1 MTHRKEDVCFGL
13 TRNIDDKTFE
23 QEYAA
28 DADAAAAVAWFDGL
42 PRMSDDE
49 FEKESSSSVVVN
61 GTPRPSSS
69 SCTTTTAAP
78 PMWSFSQAAKHA
90 AAALKRR
97 RSPNARTHY
106 CLAASRQVKLAFDQ
120 LQQQIKKK
128 IEPMT
133 PADFQLLKQA
143 ISNFRVKLNVH
154 DSKTFQEL
162 RILRIDVC
170 QQEQAAELATHNA
183 FIDKTPGNDQIY
195 IDAKDRYLDLKQWHA
210 ELAKE
215 IRRLEPKVKYNN
227 IGDGLFRCD
236 LTKFEPPGVPSQHTN
251 IMKSSAHALRNIL
264 TLETAR
270 RTFISLSAITDKIR
284 NEVAAFLTDNDRC
297 KDRAE
302 VVKQIK
308 QSYAAAAA
316 AKKQQQ

>member
-1 MTHRKEDVCFGL
+1 MTTSRDDENFSGL
-13 TRNIDDKTFE
+13 MRNTNDEEFE

-28 DADAAAAVAWFDGL
+28 
-42 PRMSDDE
+42 
-49 FEKESSSSVVVN
+49 
-61 GTPRPSSS
+61 TPRPVEEGIHA
-69 SCTTTTAAP
+69 TATAAP
-78 PMWSFSQAAKHA
+78 MWEFSQAAKQS

-106 CLAASRQVKLAFDQ
+106 YLAASRQVKMAFDQ
-120 LQQQIKKK
+120 LQQQIEKK

-154 DSKTFQEL
+154 DSITFQEL
-162 RILRIDVC
+162 RILRIDVS

-227 IGDGLFRCD
+227 IGDGLFKCD
-236 LTKFEPPGVPSQHTN
+236 LTTCEPPGVPSQHTN

-316 AKKQQQ
+316 KKEIRK

>member
-1 MTHRKEDVCFGL
+1 MTTSRDDENFGGL
-13 TRNIDDKTFE
+13 MRNINEEEFE
-23 QEYAA
+23 QEYAT
-28 DADAAAAVAWFDGL
+28 AA
-42 PRMSDDE
+42 
-49 FEKESSSSVVVN
+49 
-61 GTPRPSSS
+61 GTPRPGEAS
-69 SCTTTTAAP
+69 TAAAAP
-78 PMWSFSQAAKHA
+78 PMWAFSQAAKHA

-106 CLAASRQVKLAFDQ
+106 CLAASRQVKAAFDQ
-120 LQQQIKKK
+120 LQQQIEKKN
-128 IEPMT
+128 EPMT

-154 DSKTFQEL
+154 DSMTFQEL
-162 RILRIDVC
+162 RILRIDVS

-227 IGDGLFRCD
+227 IGDGLFKCD

-251 IMKSSAHALRNIL
+251 IIKSSAHALRNIL

-270 RTFISLSAITDKIR
+270 RTFISLGAITDKIR

-308 QSYAAAAA
+308 QSYAVA
-316 AKKQQQ
+316 AKKEICK

>member
-42 PRMSDDE
+42 PIMLDDE

-61 GTPRPSSS
+61 GTPRPTSS

-162 RILRIDVC
+162 RILRIDV
-170 QQEQAAELATHNA
+170 
-183 FIDKTPGNDQIY
+183 
-195 IDAKDRYLDLKQWHA
+195 
-210 ELAKE
+210 
-215 IRRLEPKVKYNN
+215 
-227 IGDGLFRCD
+227 
-236 LTKFEPPGVPSQHTN
+236 
-251 IMKSSAHALRNIL
+251 
-264 TLETAR
+264 
-270 RTFISLSAITDKIR
+270 
-284 NEVAAFLTDNDRC
+284 
-297 KDRAE
+297 
-302 VVKQIK
+302 
-308 QSYAAAAA
+308 
-316 AKKQQQ
+316 